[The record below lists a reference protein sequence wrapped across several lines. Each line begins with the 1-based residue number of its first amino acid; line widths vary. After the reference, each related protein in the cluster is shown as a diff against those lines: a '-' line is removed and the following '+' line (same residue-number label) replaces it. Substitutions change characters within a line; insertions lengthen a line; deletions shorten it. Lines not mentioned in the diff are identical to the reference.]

1 MPRALVK
8 FPLAALLA
16 ERFACL
22 VSGVKPFM
30 AEKSNEN
37 NQGDKE
43 VFSGKL
49 APSMIILAAFRG
61 NNVKGKP

>member
-1 MPRALVK
+1 
-8 FPLAALLA
+8 
-16 ERFACL
+16 
-22 VSGVKPFM
+22 M

>member
-1 MPRALVK
+1 
-8 FPLAALLA
+8 
-16 ERFACL
+16 
-22 VSGVKPFM
+22 M

-43 VFSGKL
+43 ILSGKL
-49 APSMIILAAFRG
+49 AISMPILAAFRG

>member
-1 MPRALVK
+1 LEK
-8 FPLAALLA
+8 FTPAALLV

-30 AEKSNEN
+30 AEKSNES

-43 VFSGKL
+43 VLSGRL
-49 APSMIILAAFRG
+49 APSMPILAAFRG
-61 NNVKGKP
+61 NSVKGKP

>member
-1 MPRALVK
+1 
-8 FPLAALLA
+8 
-16 ERFACL
+16 
-22 VSGVKPFM
+22 M
-30 AEKSNEN
+30 AEKSNES

-49 APSMIILAAFRG
+49 AISMPILAAFRG

>member
-1 MPRALVK
+1 VK
-8 FPLAALLA
+8 FPPAALLA
-16 ERFACL
+16 ERCACL
-22 VSGVKPFM
+22 VSGVKTFM

-43 VFSGKL
+43 ALSGKL
-49 APSMIILAAFRG
+49 AISMPILAAFRG